1 MSGLG
6 SKVKLE
12 AKQGKI
18 IISKVTD
25 TRKGWDTQIAKLVRE
40 QGDPSKE
47 FSNMSVASR
56 DGLDDLA
63 WDGPSFEEWQKNNA
77 KLS

>member
-18 IISKVTD
+18 IISKATNARAD
-25 TRKGWDTQIAKLVRE
+25 WDAQIVKLVAE
-40 QGDPSKE
+40 QGDPKE
-47 FSNMSVASR
+47 FSNMDTASQ
-56 DGLDDLA
+56 DGLEDLA
-63 WDGPSFEEWQKNNA
+63 WDGPSFEEWQRNNA